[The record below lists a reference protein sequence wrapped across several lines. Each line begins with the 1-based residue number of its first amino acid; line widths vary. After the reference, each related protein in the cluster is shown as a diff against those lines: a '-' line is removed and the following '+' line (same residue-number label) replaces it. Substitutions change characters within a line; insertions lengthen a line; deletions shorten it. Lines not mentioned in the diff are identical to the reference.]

1 MTKGFGEVS
10 LLQERDENSCQRIKS
25 SFRECK
31 VEMEAGDEDRRK
43 MGCKI
48 QERDS

>member
-1 MTKGFGEVS
+1 MKADAKGLGGGMLGREEV
-10 LLQERDENSCQRIKS
+10 
-25 SFRECK
+25 
-31 VEMEAGDEDRRK
+31 RRK